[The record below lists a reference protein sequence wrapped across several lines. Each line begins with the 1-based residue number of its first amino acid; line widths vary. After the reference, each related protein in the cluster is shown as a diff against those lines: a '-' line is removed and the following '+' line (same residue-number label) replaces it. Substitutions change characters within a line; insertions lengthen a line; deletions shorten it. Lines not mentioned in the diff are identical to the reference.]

1 MRFDYRYL
9 GRSQVSQTSKAV
21 DISMAPD
28 TLREPTF
35 FVGDL
40 NQHIPFREAISA
52 LNAVVVSDLRTQP
65 RDRTEYMQWLQE
77 NEQRLL
83 EEYLGTQGNIDQ
95 KVIELQKQL
104 RELNRQSNKVMR
116 PFYAAQ
122 QKYFNYLY
130 KVDRDAWFVL
140 DPVITIHPDQI
151 FFECFSQDESSYGC
165 LSCKLDVF
173 QNVQDIAYGT
183 TNIDYS
189 SALYDEFQKIRDYKN
204 TQFKIDP
211 AGFSV
216 QTGHDQEYHEEKID
230 LPDSWVK
237 GFLQVSAAMTLP
249 QKSITLAP
257 MDIYNICRYLRMKKE
272 KLGPRSLR
280 FILEPGQ
287 PPVIIFEPWNYRL
300 ECRRSIYHGNSS
312 EEIRIW
318 GRRRIHILERL
329 IPITREFKLHLL
341 GTGLPSFF
349 VADLGDMHFTL
360 GLSGWTANDWSRMG
374 SFDLLMQR
382 MTVDENLKQKT
393 YELLKQ
399 HHVKDIQGISKDL
412 GVTQA
417 EAESALFLLIQA
429 GKVVYDLVNRSYRL
443 RELAQQTI
451 NFESLVFADPREESA
466 QRFIQANLVSLDEKH
481 RNEKGIRL
489 NGKVMDDAIEYHVS
503 LTIDNDL
510 KLIDGQ
516 CQCNFYQR
524 NKVYK
529 GPCEHMLAVRKLSS
543 VTNLEAEH

>member
-21 DISMAPD
+21 DIAMAPD

-40 NQHIPFREAISA
+40 NRHIPFREAISA

-95 KVIELQKQL
+95 KVIDLQKQL

-130 KVDRDAWFVL
+130 KVDKDAWFVL

-173 QNVQDIAYGT
+173 KNVQDIAYGT

-249 QKSITLAP
+249 QKTITLAP

-300 ECRRSIYHGNSS
+300 ECRRSVYHGDSS

-382 MTVDENLKQKT
+382 IAVDENLKQKT
-393 YELLKQ
+393 YDLLKQ
-399 HHVKDIQGISKDL
+399 HHVKEIQEISQDL

-443 RELAQQTI
+443 RELAQQAI

-466 QRFIQANLVSLDEKH
+466 QRFIQANLVSLEEKH
-481 RNEKGIRL
+481 RSEKGIQL
-489 NGKVMDDAIEYHVS
+489 SGKVMDDAVEYHVS

-516 CQCNFYQR
+516 CQCDFYLR